1 VVSADR
7 RDGKNYDLRPAF
19 IFLRHDAFE
28 PKLAGVREHL
38 ASLRPDQGARSAV
51 TIARFS
57 KI

>member
-19 IFLRHDAFE
+19 IFFDTT
-28 PKLAGVREHL
+28 PSSPSLAGVREHL